1 MTEVRELPTD
11 DTASSDDQSIR
22 EAMALID
29 RGLGDISDRTIV
41 STSEMADLLLDVRGL
56 LSRLDAIVSID
67 APRLPN
73 SSPRPEPTST
83 SNFPSAIASVARDK
97 RVT

>member
-1 MTEVRELPTD
+1 MTEVRELPAD
-11 DTASSDDQSIR
+11 DTASSDDQSLR

-56 LSRLDAIVSID
+56 LSRLDARVST
-67 APRLPN
+67 N
-73 SSPRPEPTST
+73 
-83 SNFPSAIASVARDK
+83 
-97 RVT
+97 

>member
-56 LSRLDAIVSID
+56 LSRLDAIVST
-67 APRLPN
+67 N
-73 SSPRPEPTST
+73 
-83 SNFPSAIASVARDK
+83 
-97 RVT
+97 

>member
-29 RGLGDISDRTIV
+29 RGLGDISGLTIV

-56 LSRLDAIVSID
+56 LSRLDAHVST
-67 APRLPN
+67 N
-73 SSPRPEPTST
+73 
-83 SNFPSAIASVARDK
+83 
-97 RVT
+97 

>member
-1 MTEVRELPTD
+1 MTEVRELPAD

-56 LSRLDAIVSID
+56 LSRLDAHVST
-67 APRLPN
+67 N
-73 SSPRPEPTST
+73 
-83 SNFPSAIASVARDK
+83 
-97 RVT
+97 